1 MGFYSCHLPQTL
13 SSQSPH
19 TPVLTPPSPCRFFLT
34 GGRASGA
41 LEMGRAIHKVN
52 GSPEG
57 PGGAPPRAE
66 QQWESAELPLFVSVR
81 ISNYTSYIY
90 FCWMDFVV
98 VEKKQKKTL
107 PSKRMVVEGRAEEGD
122 LAGEMSPVR
131 GSR

>member
-1 MGFYSCHLPQTL
+1 
-13 SSQSPH
+13 
-19 TPVLTPPSPCRFFLT
+19 
-34 GGRASGA
+34 
-41 LEMGRAIHKVN
+41 MGRAIHKVN